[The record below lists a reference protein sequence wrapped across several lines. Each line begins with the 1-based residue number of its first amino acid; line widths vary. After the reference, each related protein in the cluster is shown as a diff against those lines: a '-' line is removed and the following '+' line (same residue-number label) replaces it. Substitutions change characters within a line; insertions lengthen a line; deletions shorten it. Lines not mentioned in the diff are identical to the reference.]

1 MSEVPLLPC
10 PFCGGEATEFRWR
23 GHYGCADEQCG
34 AHAANLTPEQWNRR
48 PAHEPPAILPL
59 PPPAEW
65 FLVGEVR
72 RSWPDGQQMVRLEDY
87 EALRQHIELARA
99 APCPQCIHG
108 DGAHEETCPLR
119 PAQPPGADREL
130 LFDLWLEINSTDNAP
145 LIPYGLRE
153 SIAMQRLRNVVGQY
167 LKTTRPTKGGE

>member
-1 MSEVPLLPC
+1 MSEVTSKEQRLTAIRRE
-10 PFCGGEATEFRWR
+10 FACGNT
-23 GHYGCADEQCG
+23 
-34 AHAANLTPEQWNRR
+34 AAVEIERLQRQLAR
-48 PAHEPPAILPL
+48 AAHEPPAILPL

-167 LKTTRPTKGGE
+167 LKTTRPTKISEQP